1 MQSPTLG
8 IDIAKATFQA
18 AMLHHRKLHHHRF
31 DNTPAG
37 FAQLQA
43 WLVKYRAKQVHAGME
58 ATASYS
64 DDLALFL
71 YQAGHRVSVVNP
83 ARIKGFAQSQLQR
96 NKTDSLDAALIAR
109 FCQPQAPEAWT
120 PPPAEIQQLR
130 ALVRRLAALQEMRQ
144 QESNRLEQAAQ
155 QPLVSESLSKIIAT
169 LDAEVARL
177 RQLIKDHIDQH
188 PHLKRERELLL
199 SIPGIGETTAAW
211 LLSEVQVSAYQSAR
225 QVAAHAGL
233 RPRHQQSGTSVHG
246 PTRLSK
252 TGNARPRR
260 ALYLPA
266 VVAERYNPIIR
277 ACCQRLEKRGK
288 RPMEIIGAAMRK
300 LLHIVY
306 GVLKSGKAFDPSF
319 AS

>member
-1 MQSPTLG
+1 MSSPILG
-8 IDIAKATFQA
+8 IDIAKASFQA
-18 AMLHHRKLHHHRF
+18 ALLHNGKLHHHRF
-31 DNTPAG
+31 DNSAQG
-37 FAQLQA
+37 FAQLQT
-43 WLVKYRAKQVHAGME
+43 WLVKHRCKRLHAGME
-58 ATASYS
+58 ATASYG
-64 DDLALFL
+64 DELALFL
-71 YQAGHRVSVVNP
+71 YLAGHTVSIVNP

-96 NKTDSLDAALIAR
+96 NKTDQLDATLIAR
-109 FCQPQAPEAWT
+109 FCQQQAPEAWT

-130 ALVRRLAALQEMRQ
+130 ALMRRLAALQEMRQ
-144 QESNRLEQAAQ
+144 QEVNRLEQAGNQA
-155 QPLVSESLSKIIAT
+155 LIRESLEKIIAT
-169 LDAEVARL
+169 LDGEIARL

-188 PHLKRERELLL
+188 PDLKRDRELLM

-211 LLSEVQVSAYQSAR
+211 LLSEVQVAAYSSAR

-233 RPRHQQSGTSVHG
+233 TPRHHESGTSVHG

-252 TGNARPRR
+252 TGKARLRR

-266 VVAERYNPIIR
+266 VVAKRYNPIIR
-277 ACCQRLEKRGK
+277 AFCQRLEKRGK
-288 RPMEIIGAAMRK
+288 RPMEIVGAAMRK